1 MPPTKFDQDLPPV
14 KASEITID
22 ASGRVIVNNPH
33 FTDVLKRRLAAKA
46 VPKDAILDNCDCAR
60 NQTCK
65 PGK

>member
-22 ASGRVIVNNPH
+22 ASGRVIVNNPR

-46 VPKDAILDNCDCAR
+46 VLEEGFLDNCHCPR
-60 NQTCK
+60 NTAC
-65 PGK
+65 